1 MSHSDFK
8 GKHVLVLEGYCKQC
22 LPFLRS
28 FKKAGC
34 EVTVLCGS
42 RLDCSWLS
50 RLPDH
55 RILGV
60 CDVHRPEESEKYI
73 IDLIKTGKFDMVFSP
88 FDFSSKILAH
98 HKEELSEFAHIVA
111 NNADKYDAASDKEVV
126 MKTCMDYGIPCPK
139 TYFDINSLKDLDDK
153 EIVFPIIIKP
163 KSMYGARGFH
173 IFETRKSLDE
183 YITKNKIQLA
193 DYVIQEFIPLG
204 SDVGACTLYVDDEGI
219 IKSDFLYICNHLYPE
234 NGGTSTLN
242 SIVDRP
248 DIVESCRKLVR
259 KMDLRG
265 IVGVD
270 IMIDKRNNIGKIIEI
285 NVRPPH
291 AVSIGFLGG
300 IDMGLQAL
308 EDVFGKE
315 VTPMH
320 ITKSD
325 FCLRILQTDV
335 LWFLSSPDRFKRSP
349 RKLGFKKV
357 KEQMFYWDDPLPWF
371 GFLISGI
378 KDYRKKM
385 MEKRN

>member
-8 GKHVLVLEGYCKQC
+8 GIHVLVLEGYCKQC

-28 FKKAGC
+28 FKNAGC

-55 RILGV
+55 RILGI
-60 CDVHRPEESEKYI
+60 CDIHRPQESERYI
-73 IDLIKTGKFDMVFSP
+73 ADLIKTGRYDMVFSP

-98 HKEELSEFAHIVA
+98 HKEELSQHAHIVA
-111 NNADKYDAASDKEVV
+111 NNADIYDAASDKETV
-126 MKTCMDYGIPCPK
+126 MRVCMDNGIPCPR
-139 TYFDINSLKDLDDK
+139 TYFDIESQKELDNR
-153 EIVFPIIIKP
+153 EIEFPVIIKP
-163 KSMYGARGFH
+163 KRMYGARGFH
-173 IFETRKSLDE
+173 IFETCEELND
-183 YITKNKIQLA
+183 YIKQKKIRLA

-204 SDVGACTLYVDDEGI
+204 SNVGGSVHFIDSNGD
-219 IKSDFLYICNHLYPE
+219 IKSDFLYVCNHLYPE
-234 NGGTSTLN
+234 DGGTSTLN
-242 SIVDRP
+242 SILDRP
-248 DIVESCRKLVR
+248 DILESCREVVR
-259 KMDLRG
+259 KMKLRG
-265 IVGVD
+265 IVGLD
-270 IMIDKRNNIGKIIEI
+270 FMIDKRDNKGKIIEI

-291 AVSIGFLGG
+291 GVAIGFIGGVDLGR
-300 IDMGLQAL
+300 QTL
-308 EDVFGKE
+308 EDVFGNE

-320 ITKSD
+320 ITNSD

-335 LWFLSSPDRFKRSP
+335 LWFISSPDRFRRSP
-349 RKLGFKKV
+349 RKLGFKKI

-385 MEKRN
+385 KEKRS